1 MATTKGEKAMQ
12 TYTLNQYDKQHG
24 KVINGI
30 FHKPIFAVYRNSK
43 MMELNGGQTSA
54 YKDYA
59 TAFHIMLH
67 LQAVSKDDF
76 QVLPVSWQPM
86 NDYQIIDPDD
96 MTVNSST
103 IQ

>member
-30 FHKPIFAVYRNSK
+30 FHKPIFAVYRNGEL
-43 MMELNGGQTSA
+43 MEINGGQTSA

-59 TAFHIMLH
+59 TAYHILMH
-67 LQAVSKDDF
+67 LQAISNDDF
-76 QVLPVSWQPM
+76 QILPVSWQPM
-86 NDYQIIDPDD
+86 NDYSIIDPEN
-96 MTVNSST
+96 MTVSVET
-103 IQ
+103 MQ